1 MTAVDLQSFGFGD
14 QLVRAVDRDGVAWF
28 VGKDVC
34 EALELVNNSQ
44 SIARLEADER
54 DEVHITDPIGRV
66 QQTTVISECGMY
78 ALVFTSRKEAAK
90 RFRRWV
96 TQEVLPALRTTGRY
110 EVMPAEATEAVPPL
124 ETPDEFD
131 VLRARLQMVREA
143 RMAFGLSAARRAWRI
158 VGLPEVSER
167 IEHVVLPIG
176 TVANLHRSIGEW
188 MTARTEASPG
198 HREPSQTLYNDYVGW
213 ARAEGFPP
221 GEIVNLT
228 QFGRALTNCGIGSIK
243 SDRVHR
249 IGLKLAA

>member
-1 MTAVDLQSFGFGD
+1 MTAVALQSFGFGE
-14 QLVRAVDRDGVAWF
+14 QLVRAVDRDGIAWF
-28 VGKDVC
+28 VGNDVC
-34 EALELVNNSQ
+34 AALEIGNARDALR
-44 SIARLEADER
+44 RLEDDER
-54 DEVHITDPIGRV
+54 DDVGITDVIGRV
-66 QQTTVISECGMY
+66 QQTTVISESGMY

-96 TQEVLPALRTTGRY
+96 TQQVLPALRTTGRY
-110 EVMPAEATEAVPPL
+110 EVMPADTVEPVPVL

-158 VGLPEVSER
+158 VGLPELSER
-167 IEHVVLPIG
+167 MEQVVLPIG

-188 MTARTEASPG
+188 MTARTEAAPG
-198 HREPSQTLYNDYVGW
+198 HREPSQTLYNDYIGW
-213 ARAEGFPP
+213 ARAEGFPA

-228 QFGRALTNCGIGSIK
+228 AFGRALTNCGIGSIK